1 MSEKIN
7 IINEPIKSYRA
18 GSEERISL
26 QKKYDE
32 LASNNIEIPII
43 INGKRVKTDDIGR
56 CVMPH
61 NHQKVLATY
70 HKASD

>member
-26 QKKYDE
+26 QKKYE
-32 LASNNIEIPII
+32 N
-43 INGKRVKTDDIGR
+43 RVS
-56 CVMPH
+56 
-61 NHQKVLATY
+61 NHQFSSAKQKMLKTL
-70 HKASD
+70 SFL

>member
-43 INGKRVKTDDIGR
+43 INGKRVKTEIIA
-56 CVMPH
+56 
-61 NHQKVLATY
+61 NSIATPVNTP
-70 HKASD
+70 K